1 MPEQPRS
8 PIPIP
13 LEESVETG
21 IAPHGATGLEPV
33 PGVAQAI
40 AVEATPVHH
49 GKRKI
54 GIGAWI
60 SIVWLAAIT
69 GSAILAPVLPI
80 APVNAR
86 YPEIVRKGPGTAGHI
101 LGGDSIG
108 HDLFSR
114 LIWGARNSLT
124 VGVCAVGIGFL
135 IGGMLGLLAGYHRG
149 RFETVVVAILDIL
162 LSFPALVLA
171 LSLSIFLRGRVILGV
186 QMTGLMTVI
195 LALGITAIPAIARIA
210 RASTLTWSQREFVL
224 AARAQGA
231 KNRRII
237 FREVLPNVVPAM
249 LSFAFLAVAIVI
261 VAEAALSIIGAGI
274 GPDKATWGNIINDG
288 RGDLTTGEAPHI
300 VFCASAVIFLT
311 VMSLNYIGDTIRQR
325 FDVRE
330 SAI

>member
-8 PIPIP
+8 PIVPV
-13 LEESVETG
+13 EESVDSG
-21 IAPHGATGLEPV
+21 FAPEGPTGLEPV
-33 PGVAQAI
+33 PGVAQAA
-40 AVEATPVHH
+40 AVEAVAVHH
-49 GKRKI
+49 GKRAL
-54 GIGAWI
+54 GIGAWL
-60 SIVWLAAIT
+60 SIGWLTAIV
-69 GSAILAPVLPI
+69 GAAILAPVLPI
-80 APVNAR
+80 SSVGAR
-86 YPEIVRKGPGTAGHI
+86 YPEIVRQGPGTAGHI

-135 IGGMLGLLAGYHRG
+135 VGGLLGLLAGYHRG
-149 RFETVVVAILDIL
+149 KFETVVVAILDIL

-171 LSLSIFLRGRVILGV
+171 LSLSIFLRGRVVLGV
-186 QMTGLMTVI
+186 RMTGLTTVI
-195 LALGITAIPAIARIA
+195 LALGIIAIPAIARIA
-210 RASTLTWSQREFVL
+210 RAATLTWSRREFVL

-237 FREVLPNVVPAM
+237 FREVLPNVLPAM

-274 GPDKATWGNIINDG
+274 GADKATWGNIINDG

-311 VMSLNYIGDTIRQR
+311 VMSLNYLGDTIRQR

-330 SAI
+330 GAL